1 MIGVIVREGVRV
13 RWIGGVANKATSGV
27 GIQADEKEERQV
39 MSVPERLEALVA
51 DFVMRSRIH
60 EQHDEKHEVPGDTAR
75 LGVVNIESRL
85 RTSLCFQRQIEV
97 QTESVEEAPR
107 SRSTLMKFCRDA

>member
-39 MSVPERLEALVA
+39 MSVPERLEALVTNL
-51 DFVMRSRIH
+51 VVRGGVH
-60 EQHDEKHEVPGDTAR
+60 EEHDEKHEVASDTTS
-75 LGVVNIESRL
+75 LGVVDVKGRL
-85 RTSLCFQRQIEV
+85 RTNLCKGKSETGARREGCNV
-97 QTESVEEAPR
+97 RV
-107 SRSTLMKFCRDA
+107 RSTLKKFT